1 MLVSFI
7 FIAQNDFA
15 QTRIFLNPGLKFGYA
30 FGEGG
35 GFVFGAKLSVVT
47 WQNDHSS
54 LYIGAVIS
62 AEISDHFSIYHF
74 GGEFGAAIG
83 GFDIGPSIIKMKG
96 ESNLGIGTTIYSG
109 FVLMPFF
116 NYTRINSDYHISQI
130 GSYLKFPLL
139 VKGDKYGFF

>member
-1 MLVSFI
+1 MFI
-7 FIAQNDFA
+7 SSVFFAQNDFA
-15 QTRIFLNPGLKFGYA
+15 QYKLFINPGLKFGYA

-35 GFVFGAKLSVVT
+35 GFVFGAEISFVAWPL
-47 WQNDHSS
+47 NDSS
-54 LYIGAVIS
+54 LHLGAVIS